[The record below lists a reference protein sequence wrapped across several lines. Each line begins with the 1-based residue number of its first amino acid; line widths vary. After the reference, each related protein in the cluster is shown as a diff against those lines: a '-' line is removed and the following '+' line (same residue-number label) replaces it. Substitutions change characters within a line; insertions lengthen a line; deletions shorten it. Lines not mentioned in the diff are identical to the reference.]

1 MCQTWYLDEVL
12 NCCNM
17 THTTIPS
24 MEGSLLTQMVF
35 AILSILLGMLFA
47 AANTDFRG
55 SVFETQVGE

>member
-17 THTTIPS
+17 THATTPS
-24 MEGSLLTQMVF
+24 MVGSLLTQVVF
-35 AILSILLGMLFA
+35 ASLSILLGMLFA
-47 AANTDFRG
+47 AANTDFCG